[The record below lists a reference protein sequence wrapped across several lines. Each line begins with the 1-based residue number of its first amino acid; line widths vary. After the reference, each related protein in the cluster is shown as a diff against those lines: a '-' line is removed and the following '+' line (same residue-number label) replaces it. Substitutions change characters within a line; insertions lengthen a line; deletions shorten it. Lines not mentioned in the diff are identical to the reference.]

1 MNRSL
6 TLTVAAAAILAGSIL
21 PGTTATAHAGDTR
34 ETPIQVGTITP
45 KVKLLKTE
53 NFQVACLT
61 MDRDGEY
68 TVEKVDA
75 VFRYKVSRHRW
86 ATVWQ
91 AEDGFQFTVTP
102 VPQNQPWAC
111 TPLKARVSTPD
122 AWTQD

>member
-6 TLTVAAAAILAGSIL
+6 TAAAVAILAGSIL
-21 PGTTATAHAGDTR
+21 PGTTAIAHADDTR
-34 ETPIQVGTITP
+34 DTPIQVVTIEA
-45 KVKLLKTE
+45 KVRLVSTTD
-53 NFQVACLT
+53 FRIACLT

-75 VFRYKVSRHRW
+75 VFRYKVSRHHW
-86 ATVWQ
+86 ETVWQ

>member
-6 TLTVAAAAILAGSIL
+6 TVAAVAILAASTL
-21 PGTTATAHAGDTR
+21 PGALAIANADDTR
-34 ETPIQVGTITP
+34 ETPIQVITITP
-45 KVKLLKTE
+45 KVRLLSTTDTR
-53 NFQVACLT
+53 VACLT
-61 MDRDGEY
+61 MSRAGEY
-68 TVEKVDA
+68 TVEKVDV

>member
-6 TLTVAAAAILAGSIL
+6 TAAAVAILAGSIL
-21 PGTTATAHAGDTR
+21 PGTVAIAHADDTR
-34 ETPIQVGTITP
+34 ETPIQVRSIEA
-45 KVKLLKTE
+45 KVRLVSTTD
-53 NFQVACLT
+53 FRIACLT

-75 VFRYKVSRHRW
+75 VFRYKVSRRHW
-86 ATVWQ
+86 ETVWQ

-111 TPLKARVSTPD
+111 IPLKARVSTPD